1 MLMITNKD
9 GSYVP
14 GMGGDPRLFTQVDAL
29 IYIRDRVSVDPDWAD
44 SGAVVE
50 PYIPNVMHLDAI
62 DYLRDKGFSVILDGD
77 GDRIIVDCD
86 TLWTAPMVD
95 LLHDTLQNGEHYA
108 NRDHNFK
115 IKFGQSKMINIA
127 FQEHSLAFPIYF
139 EFNGE
144 QYIPSI
150 WKGMVR

>member
-1 MLMITNKD
+1 MITNKD

-14 GMGGDPRLFTQVDAL
+14 GMGGDPRLFTQSEAL
-29 IYIRDRVSVDPDWAD
+29 SFIRDRIAENPDWTD
-44 SGAVVE
+44 NGAIIE
-50 PYIPNVMHLDAI
+50 QYIPNVMHLDAI

-95 LLHDTLQNGEHYA
+95 LLHDTLNGEHYV
-108 NRDHNFK
+108 NRDHSFK
-115 IKFGQSKMINIA
+115 IKFGKSKMVNVA
-127 FQEHSLAFPIYF
+127 FQDHSLAFPIYF
-139 EFNGE
+139 EFGGK

-150 WKGMVR
+150 WKMGVEQ